1 MSEITSIVQQK
12 NNKNR
17 VNIFVDGKYLFS
29 IYSELVYKY
38 NLSIG
43 DTIDRDKLTSM
54 IKKDDFEK
62 AKTKALNM
70 ISRVEKSEKVLREK
84 LSDDFDEEIV
94 DMVIDF
100 MKKYSFIDDERF
112 AKRIVNNDVNFKK
125 LGKNR
130 IKQDLYKKGIRSRDI
145 DTAMMEINQ
154 DKEIEN
160 ALYLA
165 KKRFERLRGKDV
177 WEIRKKIYQH
187 LQYKGFGYDVIN
199 SVLRTL
205 FDEVEYIEDF

>member
-1 MSEITSIVQQK
+1 MSKITSIVQQK

-17 VNIFVDGKYLFS
+17 VNIFVDGEYLFS

-43 DTIDRDKLTSM
+43 DTIDREKLTSM
-54 IKKDDFEK
+54 LKKDDFEK
-62 AKTKALNM
+62 AKTKALNT
-70 ISRVEKSEKVLREK
+70 ISKVEKSEKILREK
-84 LSDDFDEEIV
+84 LSKDFDEEIV

-130 IKQDLYKKGIRSRDI
+130 IKQNLYKKGIKSSDI
-145 DTAMMEINQ
+145 DIAMREVDQ
-154 DKEIEN
+154 DKELDN
-160 ALYLA
+160 AIYLA
-165 KKRFERLRGKDV
+165 RKRYERLRGKDV
-177 WEIRKKIYQH
+177 REIRKKIYQH

-199 SVLRTL
+199 SALRRL
-205 FDEVEYIEDF
+205 FDEVEYTEDF